1 MLASFGSM
9 LESYQVITVRGF
21 ATSCLKL
28 FQIAST
34 VFKESAVN
42 IANTVNNVYSF
53 KIVDNVNITL
63 STCIVSIFY
72 FFNRKGT
79 VMIKYQKAS
88 KIFVF

>member
-1 MLASFGSM
+1 M
-9 LESYQVITVRGF
+9 
-21 ATSCLKL
+21 
-28 FQIAST
+28 
-34 VFKESAVN
+34 FKESAVN
-42 IANTVNNVYSF
+42 IANTVNTVNNVYSF

-72 FFNRKGT
+72 LFNQKGT